1 MLGTTNEEA
10 ETADEEAIEAMDG
23 KLSDRIGEGLAN
35 MALIPSLK

>member
-23 KLSDRIGEGLAN
+23 KLSDRIGKGVSQYWL
-35 MALIPSLK
+35 